1 MLAALLLT
9 PACDEEAPQS
19 PPVVKPEDWCAHV
32 AGGPAATVPA
42 PVAFSEAHALVRFFG
57 TGNTNAEAD
66 QALVKALEGPS
77 VDWDAAAHRYADH
90 LAPVCAVDAA
100 SQPLGAARVELLGDI
115 ALLHPGTGDVV
126 LPPNVR
132 AVAIDLRGLP
142 ADPGLEQALA
152 RAIAAAST
160 QPVTRTPGVVRSHRG
175 MTAELGYAGSPYSN
189 TIETRELPPF
199 TPAGTRELPVALL
212 TGSTL
217 APAAARFAVDLRLAG
232 RAWLFGEAVP
242 SAVAEYRWV
251 PIGGRGLAIR
261 TEALADAQ
269 GLVPDLLPADRPLG
283 TSPEALLAELPA
295 LGAPPAVDRGGA
307 VTRSQPQERS
317 FGNEPAPSF
326 ATSRG
331 VARADL
337 VIMHGA
343 LRRFFPYFHV
353 VEDRLD
359 ARLAETL
366 AMVDAAPLDR
376 ERLQAVLSR
385 FSEAIQD
392 GHGQVG
398 VQGRTLAGVIPANL
412 DEAAGGEVVVRRSL
426 APELHPGDTLLS
438 VGGRPMADWL
448 AETFSRVSGATHGF
462 RFRRAMDQLINL
474 QGPTEFSLRAPDGG
488 VRTVLVQPQPIAT
501 LGEIGRAPS
510 MRKEGWLADLG
521 APDLYYI
528 NLDTDALGA
537 DAPFLN
543 ALTEAMSARGLVL
556 DMRGHPGALNHY
568 AVAKRLIGKPFTSS
582 FFRIPTWTG
591 PEQRGV
597 KEFQYA
603 FEPVAPVYPGP
614 IILLVGPGA
623 ASAAENFS
631 TMLVGAQRVR
641 VVGRRSAGTNG
652 NITGLSLPG
661 DALFI
666 FTGMEILMP
675 DRSTFHG
682 VGIVPDVEVLP
693 TAQDFAAGRDP
704 ELLKAVELL
713 QAP

>member
-1 MLAALLLT
+1 M
-9 PACDEEAPQS
+9 
-19 PPVVKPEDWCAHV
+19 
-32 AGGPAATVPA
+32 
-42 PVAFSEAHALVRFFG
+42 AFSEAHALVRFFG
-57 TGNTNAEAD
+57 TGRSYGEAD

-77 VDWDAAAHRYADH
+77 VDWDAAALQYAD
-90 LAPVCAVDAA
+90 LLQPVCAVEVAA
-100 SQPLGAARVELLGDI
+100 QPLGAARVEMLGDI

-126 LPPNVR
+126 LPPNAR

-160 QPVTRTPGVVRSHRG
+160 QPVARTPGVVRSHLG
-175 MTAELGYAGSPYSN
+175 MTNELDSGGPIYTN
-189 TIETRELPPF
+189 TSETREPPPF
-199 TPAGTRELPVALL
+199 APAGTRELPVALL

-232 RAWLFGEAVP
+232 RAWLFGESVP

-251 PIGGRGLAIR
+251 PIAGRGLAVR
-261 TEALADAQ
+261 TEALADAR

-283 TSPEALLAELPA
+283 NSPDALLAELPA
-295 LGAPPAVDRGGA
+295 LGTPPAVDRGGA
-307 VTRSQPQERS
+307 VTRPKPEAR
-317 FGNEPAPSF
+317 NIPLEPYVPVV
-326 ATSRG
+326 TSPG

-353 VEDRLD
+353 VGDRID

-366 AMVDAAPLDR
+366 AMVEAAPVDR
-376 ERLQAVLSR
+376 ERLQVVLAR
-385 FSEAIQD
+385 FGEVIQD
-392 GHGQVG
+392 SHGAVS
-398 VQGRTLAGVIPANL
+398 VQGRTFAGFIPAIL
-412 DEAAGGEVVVRRSL
+412 DEAAGGEVVVRRTL
-426 APELHPGDTLLS
+426 APEFQPGDTVLS

-448 AETFSRVSGATHGF
+448 TETLSGVSGATPGW
-462 RFRRAMDQLINL
+462 RFLRAMDQLITL
-474 QGPTEFSLRAPDGG
+474 RGPTAFELRAADGS
-488 VRTVLVQPQPIAT
+488 VRTVQVPPRKEAT
-501 LGEIGRAPS
+501 PAGFGRAPS
-510 MRKEGWLADLG
+510 IRKEGWLGDLG

-528 NLDTDALGA
+528 NLDTAVLGA
-537 DAPFLN
+537 DAPFFN

-556 DMRGHPGALNHY
+556 DMRGYPGGLNHY
-568 AVAKRLIGKPFTSS
+568 AAARRLIGKPFTSA

-591 PEQRGV
+591 SDQRSV
-597 KEFQYA
+597 KELQYS

-623 ASAAENFS
+623 VSAAENFS
-631 TMLVGAQRVR
+631 IMLVGAQRVR
-641 VVGRRSAGTNG
+641 VVGRRSAGSNG
-652 NITGLSLPG
+652 NITGLHLPG

-666 FTGMEILMP
+666 FTGMEILMT

-704 ELLKAVELL
+704 ELLKAIELL
-713 QAP
+713 QAAP